1 VTKGLVASVAR
12 LLGWT
17 SENTHMQANT
27 SRVRAVGALLALAAM
42 ATVASAQTGR
52 FLGKEDILVYGLG
65 LRVDPVVQTV
75 PKDIA
80 TIVSTYLQAPN
91 QPSNLPPFAPDA
103 VVKAT
108 LRGPGLTNA
117 LDLQVQP
124 NSPFNIPPLTVAGVY
139 TLENIRLE
147 SQGTVLLRSN
157 PESVKI
163 TVIEKL
169 LVTQIT
175 ARPLSA
181 AEIREKGIVFDS
193 SNFQAYNFTTAF
205 ALKSGD
211 PINVSFPVLLP
222 SVASTAD
229 TKTSVATIG
238 GVPTPSM
245 PSLKTVI
252 PDTLKLATQIPNL
265 TVLGFELQVPAL
277 KGQDLIVPPIP
288 GVIVIPGDIGFLN
301 QYFSVM
307 LMVGN
312 AAPTGSNLSV
322 TDLQATI
329 LLPPGNDHVANSA
342 DDPLRMAM
350 TARGEAPRVQA
361 VVQAGADGQLG
372 TADDIATLGPGQ
384 SGNAEYLVEGRR
396 EGSHTIEMSITGTL
410 LGLPV
415 GSVAVAGRAIGAVLV
430 RNPTF
435 TLTFTHPEAVQAG
448 EQYSLDVTITNT
460 SSSPANFVSLNLHGP
475 NVSGATVVG
484 EPTREIESIPA
495 GDSATVSFDLV
506 ARVSGKVTASTLD
519 SDENVSGRFQLKS
532 AVGADGVPMSPDS
545 LVLPKEASSLPKSVR
560 DAALGLLGKAWAVA
574 TAPAGAL
581 PKDVV
586 RFSKQIVLDRAVEVA
601 EAGLRVS
608 LHEPAA
614 DSAAQLLMDFAG
626 SNYGRIP
633 DLYSTADQP
642 FQRDNFTG
650 FDTLRRTSARG
661 DVFAAAVANLLAADL
676 AATGP
681 AAFHQALG
689 TKWNYRPGFVS
700 VLLSSASVPTPFD
713 VAIIDT
719 QGRRVGGTTTSGK
732 FVKEIPFSDVL
743 PFTNG
748 SGQRVGTLLV
758 LTAPEN
764 GQYTIRLTRVAGTPP
779 DAPSILS
786 ILTPTADQN
795 GDLRQLVFDGLTA
808 AAAPGYTPADADPVR
823 FAFEVV
829 GDDVAASPG
838 SAAGSVSLIPDGPPQ
853 VISVVQQAQAD
864 VVSCDSVKQY
874 PLGRIV
880 AVLFSEE
887 VTAGSVQD
895 RLAAG
900 AITAFSPE
908 ANQAAGVALQPG
920 RRIAFVA
927 MRRPFGPY
935 VARTMTVDGV
945 EDLRRHAAA
954 AWTGPM
960 EATVENGAVV
970 GGKVIQADGT
980 AIAGADVRLYALVP
994 CDYVPGFNE
1003 EFTKIGVGSQNAD
1016 GNGRYGWDFVNSEMR
1031 AVITGIDPVSR
1042 EFRSIPFDI
1051 SRAGQRMNVDV
1062 VLLGRGTF
1070 MGRVLAPDGRTPLP
1084 KSQLRVTSLTDN
1096 SQYGATTDERG
1107 AFVIS
1112 RIPVGNMFV
1121 EAVNTDA
1128 KAHFKFSEYIPF
1140 AGATVTRDIVLLS
1153 ADVQQLTVKYAT
1165 LSGHVLRSDAATT
1178 VSGAPVVAYYQSN
1191 SQPGVACPLRF
1202 DEVTQSL
1209 ETPAECPVG
1218 LGTTGSDGSFSLPQL
1233 PGGAYRI
1240 YAFDQPSLSQGEV
1253 RYTLPEGT
1261 STLTIL
1267 LTGGLGTVRGTVIDA
1282 TGAKVP
1288 NARVGG
1294 GLTLTTADADGAFV
1308 LTDVPVGRRTIV
1320 AVSDALGVQGG
1331 AEVDIVAA
1339 GEIVNVTIVLP
1350 AQASIAGRV
1359 TLADGATPAVGVTVC
1374 AFQSRAGEEGKRVIV
1389 YGQATT
1395 GADGSYRIDNLLP
1408 DQYQVSAF
1416 LPDLSDGNVV
1426 PVVLRYDKQVLRSDI
1441 RFRGAGGSVS
1451 GTVFNSD
1458 GTTPLQARVGITGYR
1473 VQVAGG
1479 KLGVGFVPVTN
1490 YTIVDTAA
1498 DGRFSFNGL
1507 LVGEFTVRAVGQFS
1521 PDPIESTARI
1531 STPGE
1536 ALTIDLRLQ
1545 ATSQVAGV
1553 VYQPDGATPAA
1564 GVNVTYKS
1572 DAFRTVCRDNLLAED
1587 LTGETCESVPQG
1599 VQAEYAVSDATGRFL
1614 IPLVNA
1620 GAFTLSFEDPATGKV
1635 AQVKGF
1641 ARPGERAETVAR
1653 LLGRGVLTIRVLSSD
1668 GTTPIP
1674 GAKVEV
1680 QQPEFPKKSLTMYAD
1695 AQGTLEISGGDALSE
1710 GEATILVRDVRNGF
1724 TGRGSARITSDNEQ
1738 ATSRVYIFDAW
1749 GTVSGTVHK
1758 PDGMTP
1764 VANAEVVISVNGK
1777 AIGYSVADANGRFTQ
1792 DTVPLGPFTVDVFEA
1807 ATGRVG
1813 FTSGRIDLDQQQVMV
1828 TITEVAIGLVTG
1840 TAIDASVMA
1849 PLPGWIVRLTPH
1861 LASGRPMPVLQ
1872 GMTAAD
1878 GRFSFPGVA
1887 QGAFTL
1893 AVNKDGTSSSA
1904 LATGEILSEGQQ
1916 IDVPLLVQISHPLY
1930 GTIEGTVRNPD
1941 GTTAAYAAVAASSG
1955 GYAVANTA
1963 AAADG
1968 TFAFSNLTLGR
1979 YQISAR
1985 AQSSSNAG
1993 SAWADLAFNNDV
2005 VQVTVAMV
2013 GLTAVHGQVV
2023 LASGDPAAG
2032 AQVTFSGVPSSGCD
2046 GGCTKYADA
2055 NGEFSFIQLPARS
2068 FTLWAEDPVSHF
2080 KGSVGG
2086 PLNPGEDQA
2095 VRVVLQ
2101 PSAAVQGRVLTA
2113 GGLAAAGVTCEL
2125 TVGSQ
2130 HLFVETGADGRFSY
2144 PAAPLGA
2151 YTLTLADPVG
2161 PGTNRRSGTFTGD
2174 VNFGDVALDEAPPQ
2188 VVSLTPTASATR
2200 VPLNQVL
2207 SIVFSEPIDPA
2218 GVTASGI
2225 SLVGPSGAVNSLLS
2239 LGSGDTTVTLT
2250 PLSPLTDESRYTLK
2264 LTGIKDRLAKVMNDY
2279 SASFATVDITQ
2290 ASVTDVSPTQG
2301 ETGVPIYSTVRVK
2314 FSEPIDPV
2322 ASPLVLTQGGTP
2334 ITGRTDYL
2342 YGNTVIAFTPTL
2354 PLADGTTYRVQL
2366 APAVDLAG
2374 NAQAEGLDFTF
2385 ATTDRTPPLISAVAP
2400 VSGSTVIE
2408 NTIARVRPD
2417 FGGASDVAVV
2427 DFYLNGLPAGSSRTA
2442 PFEFAFQATPSLGKP
2457 GDTIAVTAIA
2467 TDTSGN
2473 RGVLSSAL
2481 SIGIVADQPPTAAIT
2496 SPVDGAAFR
2505 NGARVTVSAHA
2516 TDDVGVVSIGFRA
2529 QTGDPLH
2536 ALTASFAQATPDT
2549 TAGFAFDVPTGAAPG
2564 STIQIQASAVDT
2576 KGQVTSAAPVSILV
2590 LDAVAPAATISGSA
2604 SGDKVKAGQTVT
2616 VTVNATDAGGLKQ
2629 VSFAATGA
2637 ASAAE
2642 TRPITGAPRSI
2653 VTAFSFTVSPAA
2665 TTGDTIALDATATDL
2680 ADNTA
2685 SAARVVLTVSDV
2697 TPPSV
2702 TLRTSDGIATVLP
2715 GQTVEMIA
2723 QATDDQAL
2731 ARIDLAGSGLFT
2743 LSDTRQVSPP
2753 SNGATKSFSVIIPTS
2768 AQPGAIETLT
2778 ARATDV
2784 AGNVSGPA
2792 TVVLAIGSSVDVTL
2806 PASLVMLAGESK
2818 TATVQLAAPAGP
2830 GGQMIT
2836 FTTGD
2841 AAVAGVQPAV
2851 TIAEGQTQTTINV
2864 IAMAGGSTPVR
2875 AYVQGALRATMTVA
2889 VQGGVVSGLVLDDLL
2904 APVPGAEVTVGTSLT
2919 ATADASGF
2927 YQVTGVGGSRV
2938 AVRAIDPISRKRG
2951 STTAQLTG
2959 DGGYAKN
2966 VNVVVIA
2973 AGAVA
2978 GTVYAADGVTPA
2990 GEGVQVDIYSSWNLG
3005 QSLATTYTDADSKYD
3020 FPVVTEGS
3028 YTIDARSAGGRRG
3041 RATATVAAGEAVT
3054 ADISYLGVGSVAGVV
3069 RDGGSNPV
3077 ANAQVVFEAWSVFGA
3092 ATPVSI
3098 AAGLDGSF
3106 SIPDVFVGN
3115 FSIRATDPRNGQA
3128 GAASGVVGHDQEA
3141 VSTDVYVSSFGSVQ
3155 GAVYRSDGTTT
3166 VANAQ
3171 VSAQRDHLLLSTTT
3185 DTAGH
3190 YNLPVVP
3197 LGSYSIAASEPSTRG
3212 MGKTSA
3218 AVSTNGQTVT
3228 ADIVLQPQGTLV
3240 VTVVDAQGHVVPGAS
3255 VSVSAVRP
3263 PEFSDVIGGAT
3274 GADGRVVIAHVL
3286 AGSFTVRASAAG
3298 LSGATSGT
3306 LASDATLPVTVQLEP
3321 VASIAGT
3328 VLMPNGQSPAAGTVR
3343 LYSGYSNPEYSP
3355 ALAQATLAAD
3365 GTFRFDG
3372 LTLGGY
3378 LLYAYDQAARWRA
3391 VSPIVT
3397 LATPAE
3403 VATANLTF
3411 VGLGTVSG
3419 RVLNVDSSSAGNAPV
3434 QLRSLNSTFGS
3445 YWNVRTDAAGYYA
3458 VTGVPIGAVGIVAGD
3473 VASGLFAEAAGAL
3486 ASDGQALVIDLL
3498 LRNNST
3504 YFPVTLFD
3512 ANAMIHGIDADGR
3525 LVSGYSGAFTTS
3537 GPGVKLEIETGGAT
3551 TAFTG
3556 NSVGTLEADGRQV
3569 VARQQGLAGL
3579 DVTRRIYVPI
3589 DGYFARY
3596 VDVLSNPGASPVTA
3610 NVWVTSHMTS
3620 TDRLVSTSSGDA
3632 SLDVSDSATA
3642 DRWFTADDSSDG
3654 RYVPALAFV
3663 FDGAGGATRVALAA
3677 YTPSNSAVW
3686 RRDNVTV
3693 PPGGTVAFLYF
3704 VSQQMTRAAAQ
3715 ATAER
3720 LVQLPPEALANL
3732 RQDEL
3737 TAVRNFVVPPSG
3749 TSTLAALPLLTGV
3762 VTGQVF
3768 EGDGA
3773 TPVPGAN
3780 GTFTSATP
3788 YFPRSIPFWAD
3799 GAGLF
3804 RIESQID
3811 GTGSAVAAPI
3821 DSFTLVANYP
3831 GTQVPSPAIV
3841 GGFGSGQST
3850 AVQDI
3855 VFTTVASLRGT
3866 VRYAS
3871 GTVVTSGSVTVSGT
3885 YNASPYARSTTIAAD
3900 GSFSFNGQPPI
3911 ALTIAVTIPHPQ
3923 GTAATGTAAVTL
3935 AAGQAQDVVVTMPPV
3950 GTVQGTVTTGGGA
3963 PAANVMVELAGSGG
3977 FGRTATTSTSGAYS
3991 LSIVPAGA
3999 YTLSITEPSSGLR
4012 TTASVTVVADAVTTQ
4027 DLQLVSVGIV
4037 RGTVKDASNAV
4048 APGVP
4053 VTLTGTTRGTL
4064 TTTTNGSGAYSF
4076 GGVPIGSFLVS
4087 ATSASQGQ
4095 YGEVAGSVTSDGQ
4108 QVVVDITMV
4117 SNIIT
4122 LGRTTRDAN
4131 NFPYDVYENGRLRYG
4146 YNSVFRG
4153 ASELISAPYGAA
4165 RLSLVASGT
4174 ETAFSGA
4181 TTGIGEEGN
4190 REVGITQTGIAGL
4203 DVTRKIYVP
4212 ETGYFARYLEVLSNP
4227 GASPVTVDVKL
4238 SSSLGYISCSGWWGC
4253 TGIVPTVQATSS
4265 GDTALN
4271 VSDAQTA
4278 DRWLVLDDTTTTD
4291 IFDPAGTRSGLPAT
4305 AFVFDGAAGTR
4316 RADTASYVTS
4326 SSTEGRLTYQWSSVT
4341 VPAGG
4346 KVILMHFVVQ
4356 QNSTAVGTAS
4366 AQRLVQLPPEAL
4378 FGLAADERPLI
4389 ANFAV
4394 PADGSSTLAPLPAVT
4409 GTVTGKTL
4417 EGDGATPVQY
4427 ATVTFVSSVPV
4438 YSRAREAYYSDAS
4451 GAFQLASQLSMTS
4464 GSNVAIP
4471 IAPFTLTARYNGTGV
4486 YSAPTP
4492 GAFADGLSTATQDV
4506 VFTTTS
4512 TVTGYLRRH
4521 TGLAVPGAWLS
4532 IRLVTNESTL
4542 YSTQTDG
4549 AGRFTFRGLAPGTWR
4564 LEATLAGSQWLTA
4577 TATLTTVGG
4586 QSIAQ
4591 DLVFPPSGT
4600 IQGTIYTA
4608 AGPPSTSAYVT
4619 LTRPSDGSY
4628 ISVHTS
4634 TGAYAFGNIPV
4645 GSYTVYSNDTRTYAQ
4660 TPEIPITVVVDQV
4673 TTQDITL
4680 PAAGSLQIQ
4689 VNYARGAAAG
4699 GAAVYISDAAGVNRM
4714 AVTTDAAG
4722 RATATNVAAGPV
4734 TVRAYHPTDSN
4745 FYADVTT
4752 ALSTEGQVVPV
4763 TVTLPGVVTATAH
4776 VATSLGTSVSDVPS
4790 YLYRT
4795 ADMNSYLYYGSTDG
4809 TGTATFG
4816 LVSSGTSYTA
4826 RAQRYVPSYNGY
4838 YLPALSSAFT
4848 PTTDGDVVTAEIQVP
4863 AVANTTVALL
4873 KPDGTSFGRATIY
4886 VKNAFQPNFQNQGY
4900 TDATTGRYLVPL
4912 PEGDYTIR
4920 VKDYNT
4926 GASLVDYSGTITAA
4940 DEGQASTITITVG
4953 AESGTISG
4961 KIFGADGV
4969 TPMSGSSVYLFS
4981 ALDMVRVTTTT
4992 SSSDG
4997 SYGFTNQRFGAAGFI
5012 VRAFAPGSTGDT
5024 TTSVDVPGNFTAG
5037 VPTATV
5043 NVTMPFAP
5051 MTLSGTVFAGD
5062 GVTPYPSAVV
5072 RLFSQ
5077 SGAQLRSFTAR
5088 SNGTWGPEMV
5098 LSGMGGVTV
5107 RAYVPSVTSIDGFQ
5121 TQMPGPTG
5129 GTFTV
5134 NVTIPAFFGTISGR
5148 VVAADGVTG
5157 VSNANLVLRNAA
5169 GYLETLSSADAD
5181 GNISTSVIM
5190 PADGATLDAWYPGW
5204 TAVDRTPVSVP
5215 VSLSSMNGTLDVT
5228 FTLPLSVVRV
5238 HAAYADGPAIGSFG
5252 AANTVGTDSL
5262 TRGYMVRNDASGTF
5276 TVLGTPIGPFRV
5288 YATDGNAP
5296 YFTGFVDAAMADI
5309 TVPVDIEVPLP
5320 ARGTIN
5326 VSVLTAAGQPA
5337 AWKDV
5342 ALSAPGAP
5350 VVTETWTDATGH
5362 VTLTAPAGPVTLQAC
5377 PNPDPCTIE
5386 STTVVAGQSADV
5398 VLRPR
5403 PSGTLT
5409 GQFFAADG
5417 VTPYASH
5424 NVYVESYTAAGAEGR
5439 FRNAVT
5445 TDANGRFTTT
5455 GVPAGLVYAELY
5467 DSGVG
5472 IRMPVTVVAG
5482 QTTSVQAT
5490 AGGAASRP
5498 SFTSGGVQ
5506 FGANYAGL
5514 LTSASLP
5521 SLGNPFSYSYAVDVN
5536 GYSYSPNA
5544 DLVRVASPGTQI
5556 EAGPG
5561 GEWQPLIVQRKLASP
5576 GNKRWV
5582 RMIDVVR
5589 NPTAVPLPVSVWV
5602 NSNVA
5607 DLGMRTAPS
5616 ATGNRYAITGPSAG
5630 VNRPLVG
5637 HVFAGAGSPRVRA
5650 GTELVPGGSGFS
5662 YVWATVIPPG
5672 GTVEFMHYSIVW
5684 DPSDLA
5690 GLQAQAQA
5698 LVDLTDSDALF
5709 GLSDEEKA
5717 RVLNFNLPGGT
5728 APKSGRISGTV
5739 TLQDGVTPMSG
5750 ATVRAEDAFSGFLR
5764 AQTTTDASGAFALD
5778 GVSNGEAG
5786 VAVTATL
5793 AEFPGESAGAAVTF
5807 TQDGQTVSGLALRF
5821 SAGQVGGQVTA
5832 GGVAVATPTVL
5843 VSQSDADGVRTL
5855 QAYQSGSDGRFI
5867 VVGLKPGPFT
5877 LAAVDPSGQQGTTA
5891 TGTYVA
5897 GQMLALDVSLPA
5909 GPTCVPPP
5917 DGFRGFWKGEA
5928 GAEDSVHPGSDGT
5941 LLNTALIVPGRVGN
5955 GFGMDGNTAVGRVPD
5970 TGALHPPTLTV
5981 SAWVKFNGLDS
5992 VSAGA
5997 DDDQYVLFKGKGI
6010 VGPNGWNEGYSLA
6023 RTRVS
6028 PGDDRFAFWAVTPDE
6043 QDLWAQQTGTTAI
6056 EAGRF
6061 YHVVGTIDG
6070 TVGRLYVNGVLEAT
6084 FPFAYPVDGGTGPL
6098 FLGGTTEAAGDP
6110 RCDCVI
6116 DEVQVLDRALGADE
6130 VLEMYAAT
6138 TAGLCTDLQMQPAT
6152 LPAAYIGQ
6160 TFSDPIRVVNGVSP
6174 VAYVGVDTPPGTSVT
6189 AEGFL
6194 SGAGTTAGTFTF
6206 SATATDA
6213 LNATATRQFTKTI
6226 LPCLD
6231 LPSGVVSLWSGEGNA
6246 DDSMG
6251 VNHATLASGYFDT
6264 SGKVGR
6270 AFFGYTL
6277 RADSQT
6283 AVLDL
6288 ADTFTVEFWVQP
6300 YYPISLPA
6308 EGTSGT
6314 AGTSGQRYVITP
6326 EFRDGG
6332 AGAGVSVGSNGVGV
6346 FEHASGYLPAIL
6358 AYSGSISGWTHVAVV
6373 YVNKTP
6379 KLYVNGALVRTG
6391 LTSQQPHVYA
6401 SKSFGDPYGYGVYR
6415 GYLDE
6420 VALYNRAL
6428 SASEIQAIYSAAGE
6442 ERCQTVRK

>member
-1 VTKGLVASVAR
+1 
-12 LLGWT
+12 
-17 SENTHMQANT
+17 M
-27 SRVRAVGALLALAAM
+27 LAIAAGQLF
-42 ATVASAQTGR
+42 AQTGR

-65 LRVDPVVQTV
+65 LRVDPVTQTV

-80 TIVSTYLQAPN
+80 TIVSTYLEAPT

-108 LRGPGLTNA
+108 LRGPGLQSA
-117 LDLQVQP
+117 LDLQAQP

-193 SNFQAYNFTTAF
+193 SNFQAYNFTAAF

-229 TKTSVATIG
+229 TRTSVATIG
-238 GVPTPSM
+238 AVPTPSM

-252 PDTLKLATQIPNL
+252 PDTLKLTTQIPNL
-265 TVLGFELQVPAL
+265 TVLGFELKVPAL
-277 KGQDLIVPPIP
+277 KGQDLLVPPIP

-312 AAPTGSNLSV
+312 AAAAGSNLSV

-329 LLPPGNDHVANSA
+329 VLPPGNDRVAHTA

-350 TARGEAPRVQA
+350 TTHGEAPRVQA
-361 VVQAGADGQLG
+361 VVQAGADGRLG
-372 TADDIATLGPGQ
+372 TGDDILTLEPGQ

-415 GSVAVAGRAIGAVLV
+415 GPVAVTGRAIGAVLV

-448 EQYSLDVTITNT
+448 EQYSMDVTITNT
-460 SSSPANFVSLNLHGP
+460 SSSPANFVSCNLHGP

-495 GDSATVSFDLV
+495 GDSVTVSFDLV

-545 LVLPKEASSLPKSVR
+545 LVLPKEASSLPKGVR
-560 DAALGLLGKAWAVA
+560 EAALGLLGKAWAVA

-626 SNYGRIP
+626 SNYARIAE
-633 DLYSTADQP
+633 LYSAADQP
-642 FQRDNFTG
+642 FQRDNFSG

-676 AATGP
+676 AATGTV
-681 AAFHQALG
+681 AFHQALG
-689 TKWNYRPGFVS
+689 AKWNYRPGFVS

-713 VAIIDT
+713 VAIIDA
-719 QGRRVGGTTTSGK
+719 QGRRVGGTTASGK
-732 FVKEIPFSDVL
+732 FVKEIPLSDVL

-748 SGQRVGTLLV
+748 SGQRVGTLLL

-779 DAPSILS
+779 DAPSTLS
-786 ILTPTADQN
+786 ILAPTADQN

-808 AAAPGYTPADADPVR
+808 AAAPSYPPADADPVR
-823 FAFEVV
+823 FAFEEV
-829 GDDVAASPG
+829 GDDVVASPG
-838 SAAGSVSLIPDGPPQ
+838 SVPGNASLIPDGPPR

-864 VVSCDSVKQY
+864 VVSCDDVKQY

-887 VTAGSVQD
+887 VTADSVQD
-895 RLAAG
+895 RLATEAL
-900 AITAFSPE
+900 TAFSPE

-935 VARTMTVDGV
+935 VARTMTVTGV
-945 EDLRRHAAA
+945 EDLRHHAGGS
-954 AWTGPM
+954 WTVPM
-960 EATVENGAVV
+960 EATVQNGAVV
-970 GGKVIQADGT
+970 SGKVIQADGT
-980 AIAGADVRLYALVP
+980 VVAGADVRLYALVP
-994 CDYVPGFNE
+994 CDYIPGFNE
-1003 EFTKIGVGSQNAD
+1003 EFRKIGVGSQNAD
-1016 GNGRYGWDFVNSEMR
+1016 GNGRYGWDFVNGEMR
-1031 AVITGIDPVSR
+1031 AAITGIDPVSQ

-1051 SRAGQRMNVDV
+1051 SRAGQRMNMDV

-1084 KSQLRVTSLTDN
+1084 ESQLRATSLTDG
-1096 SQYGATTDERG
+1096 SQYGATTDAQG

-1112 RIPVGNMFV
+1112 RIPVGNLFV
-1121 EAVNTDA
+1121 EAVNIDA
-1128 KAHFKFSEYIPF
+1128 KARFTFSQYIPF

-1153 ADVQQLTVKYAT
+1153 AEVQQLTVKYAT
-1165 LSGHVLRSDAATT
+1165 LSGHVLKSDAATA
-1178 VSGAPVVAYYQSN
+1178 VSGAPVVAYYQSE
-1191 SQPGVACPLRF
+1191 SQPGVSCPAVSGEF
-1202 DEVTQSL
+1202 GEAVI
-1209 ETPAECPVG
+1209 PAECPVG
-1218 LGTTGSDGSFSLPQL
+1218 LATTGSDGSFSVEQIPV
-1233 PGGAYRI
+1233 GSYRV

-1261 STLTIL
+1261 GTLTIL
-1267 LTGGLGTVRGTVIDA
+1267 LTGGLGTVRGTVVA
-1282 TGAKVP
+1282 TTGAPVP

-1294 GLTLTTADADGAFV
+1294 GLTLTTADANGVFV

-1320 AVSDALGVQGG
+1320 AVSDALGVQGS
-1331 AEVDIVAA
+1331 ADVDIVAA
-1339 GEIVNVTIVLP
+1339 AEVVNVTIVLP

-1359 TLADGATPAVGVTVC
+1359 TLADGSTPAAGIAVY
-1374 AFQSRAGEEGKRVIV
+1374 AFQSRSGEDGTRVIV
-1389 YGQATT
+1389 SGEATT

-1416 LPDLSDGNVV
+1416 LADSSDGNVV
-1426 PVVLRYDKQVLRSDI
+1426 PVVLRYDKQVLRADI

-1451 GTVFNSD
+1451 GTVFNAD

-1473 VQVAGG
+1473 IQVAGG

-1490 YTIVDTAA
+1490 YTIVDTGA

-1507 LVGEFTVRAVGQFS
+1507 LVGEFTLRAVGQFS

-1531 STPGE
+1531 NTPGE
-1536 ALTIDLRLQ
+1536 TLTIDLRLQ
-1545 ATSQVAGV
+1545 ATSQVAGI

-1572 DAFRTVCRDNLLAED
+1572 DAFRTVCSDTLIDE
-1587 LTGETCESVPQG
+1587 TGDQSCRQVPQG

-1641 ARPGERAETVAR
+1641 ARPGEKAETVAR
-1653 LLGRGVLTIRVLSSD
+1653 LLGRGVLKVLVLSSD

-1680 QQPEFPKKSLTMYAD
+1680 QQPEFPKMALTMFAD
-1695 AQGTLEISGGDALSE
+1695 AQGVLELSGGDALSE

-1738 ATSRVYIFDAW
+1738 VTARVYIFDAW
-1749 GTVSGTVHK
+1749 GTVSGRVYRA
-1758 PDGMTP
+1758 DGSTP
-1764 VANAEVVISVNGK
+1764 APNAEVVIGVNGK
-1777 AIGYSVADANGRFTQ
+1777 AIGYTVADADGYYSQ
-1792 DTVPLGPFTVDVFEA
+1792 DTVPLGAFSVDVFEA

-1813 FTSGRIDLDQQQVMV
+1813 YASGRIDLDTQRVLV
-1828 TITEVAIGLVTG
+1828 NVTEVAMGLVTG
-1840 TAIDASVMA
+1840 TAIDASAMA
-1849 PLPGWIVRLTPH
+1849 PLPGWTVRLTPH
-1861 LASGRPMPVLQ
+1861 LASGRTMPMLQ

-1878 GRFSFPGVA
+1878 GRFAFPGVA
-1887 QGAFTL
+1887 QGTFALT
-1893 AVNKDGTSSSA
+1893 VNKDGTNSSA
-1904 LATGEILSEGQQ
+1904 AATGEIVSEGQHL
-1916 IDVPLLVQISHPLY
+1916 DVPLLVRIAHPLY

-1941 GTTAAYAAVAASSG
+1941 GTPAAYALVAAGTG
-1955 GYAVANTA
+1955 GYNVANTA

-1968 TFAFSNLTLGR
+1968 TFAFPNLTLGR
-1979 YQISAR
+1979 YQIAAR
-1985 AQSSSNAG
+1985 AQSSANAG

-2032 AQVTFSGVPSSGCD
+2032 AQVTFSGVPGSGCD

-2086 PLNPGEDQA
+2086 PLNPGEDKA

-2101 PSAAVQGRVLTA
+2101 PSAAVEGRILTA
-2113 GGLAAAGVTCEL
+2113 GGLPAAGVTCEL
-2125 TVGSQ
+2125 TVGIQ

-2151 YTLTLADPVG
+2151 YTLTFADPVG
-2161 PGTNRRSGTFTGD
+2161 PGTNRRTGTLTGD
-2174 VNFGDVALDEAPPQ
+2174 VDVGDVALDEAPPQ

-2225 SLVGPSGAVNSLLS
+2225 SLVGPSGAVDSLLT
-2239 LGSGDTTVTLT
+2239 LGGGDTTVTLT
-2250 PLSPLTDESRYTLK
+2250 PLSPLSDESRYTLK
-2264 LTGIKDRLAKVMNDY
+2264 ITGIEDRLAKVMNDY
-2279 SASFATVDITQ
+2279 SASFATVDITPP
-2290 ASVTDVSPTQG
+2290 SVTDVSPTQG
-2301 ETGVPIYSTVRVK
+2301 ATGVPIYSTIRIK

-2322 ASPLVLTQGGTP
+2322 AWGTTPFSLILGGSPV
-2334 ITGRTDYL
+2334 TGRFDYL
-2342 YGNTVIAFTPTL
+2342 YGNTVVAFTPTL
-2354 PLADGTTYRVQL
+2354 PLTDGTAYRVQL
-2366 APAVDLAG
+2366 AAAHDLAG
-2374 NAQAEGLDFTF
+2374 NAQAQGVDFGF
-2385 ATTDRTPPLISAVAP
+2385 STTDRTPPQIPSLSALTGP
-2400 VSGSTVIE
+2400 TVIE
-2408 NTIARVRPD
+2408 NTMARVRPD
-2417 FGGASDVAVV
+2417 FGGASDISVV
-2427 DFYLNGLPAGSSRTA
+2427 DYYLNGAVAGSSRIA
-2442 PFEFAFQATPSLGKP
+2442 PFEFAFQATPTIGTP
-2457 GDTIAVTAIA
+2457 GDAIAVTAIA

-2473 RGVLSSAL
+2473 RGLISSAL
-2481 SIGIVADQPPTAAIT
+2481 SITVVADQPPTAAIT
-2496 SPVDGAAFR
+2496 SPADGAAFR
-2505 NGARVTVSAHA
+2505 NGARVTVSARA

-2536 ALTASFAQATPDT
+2536 ALTASFAQATRDT
-2549 TAGFAFDVPTGAAPG
+2549 TASFAFDVPAGAAPG

-2576 KGQVTSAAPVSILV
+2576 KGQVTPAAPVSILV
-2590 LDAVAPAATISGSA
+2590 LDAVAPVATISGSA
-2604 SGDKVKAGQTVT
+2604 SGDRVKAGQTVT

-2629 VSFAATGA
+2629 VTFSATGA

-2642 TRPITGAPRSI
+2642 TRSIAGAQKAI
-2653 VTAFSFTVSPAA
+2653 VTAFTFTVSPTA

-2680 ADNTA
+2680 ADNA
-2685 SAARVVLTVSDV
+2685 GSAARVVLTVADV

-2702 TLRTSDGIATVLP
+2702 TLRTSDGSTTVLP

-2731 ARIDLAGSGLFT
+2731 TRIDLSGSGVLT
-2743 LSDTRQVSPP
+2743 VADTRQVSPP
-2753 SNGATKSFSVIIPTS
+2753 SNSATKTFSVIIPAS
-2768 AQPGAIETLT
+2768 APPGALETLT

-2784 AGNVSGPA
+2784 SGNVSGPA
-2792 TVVLAIGSSVDVTL
+2792 TVVLAVGSSIDVTL
-2806 PASLVMLAGESK
+2806 PDSLVMLAGEIRA
-2818 TATVQLAAPAGP
+2818 ATVQLAAPAGP

-2851 TIAEGQTQTTINV
+2851 TIGEGQSQTTINV

-2889 VQGGVVSGLVLDDLL
+2889 VQGGVVSGLVLDELL

-2938 AVRAIDPISRKRG
+2938 SVRAIDPISRKRG

-2978 GTVYAADGVTPA
+2978 GTVYAADGVSPA
-2990 GEGVQVDIYSSWNLG
+2990 GGGVQVDIYAPSNLN
-3005 QSLATTYTDADSKYD
+3005 QSLATTFTDASSHYE

-3028 YTIDARSAGGRRG
+3028 YTVDARGAGGKRG

-3054 ADISYLGVGSVAGVV
+3054 ADISYLGVGSVSGVV

-3077 ANAQVVFEAWSVFGA
+3077 PNAPVVFDAWSIFGS
-3092 ATPVSI
+3092 ATQVSV
-3098 AAGLDGSF
+3098 AAGLDGTF
-3106 SIPDVFVGN
+3106 SIPDVLVGH
-3115 FSIRATDPRNGQA
+3115 FSIRASDPRNGQA
-3128 GAASGVVGHDQEA
+3128 GVASGAVGHDQEG
-3141 VSTDVYVSSFGSVQ
+3141 VSVDVYVSSYGSLQ
-3155 GAVYRSDGTTT
+3155 GTVFRSDGTTT

-3171 VSAQRDHLLLSTTT
+3171 VSAQKDYGSYLSAPT
-3185 DTAGH
+3185 DSAGH
-3190 YNLPVVP
+3190 FVMPIAP
-3197 LGSYSIAASEPSTRG
+3197 LGTYTITVSEPSTRG
-3212 MGKTSA
+3212 MGRALATVSA
-3218 AVSTNGQTVT
+3218 NGQAVT
-3228 ADIVLQPQGTLV
+3228 ADIVLQPQGTLL
-3240 VTVVDAQGHVVPGAS
+3240 VTVVDAQGHLVPAAS
-3255 VSVSAVRP
+3255 VTVWAGREP
-3263 PEFSDVIGGAT
+3263 GFTDVIGGTT

-3286 AGSFTVRASAAG
+3286 AGSFTVSATAAG
-3298 LSGATSGT
+3298 LSGGASGT
-3306 LASDATLPVTVQLEP
+3306 LAGDATLPVTIQLEP

-3328 VLMPNGQSPAAGTVR
+3328 VFMPNGQTPAAGTVR
-3343 LYSGYSNPEYSP
+3343 LYSRYANPEYSP
-3355 ALAQATLAAD
+3355 ALRQATLAAD
-3365 GTFRFDG
+3365 GTFRFDS
-3372 LTLGGY
+3372 LTLAGY
-3378 LLYAYDQAARWRA
+3378 FLHVHDQAGRWRA
-3391 VSPIVT
+3391 VSPVVT

-3419 RVLNVDSSSAGNAPV
+3419 RVLNIDSSSAGNAPV
-3434 QLRSLNSTFGS
+3434 QVRSLNPTFGQ
-3445 YWNVRTDAAGYYA
+3445 YWNVRTDAAGYYLVA
-3458 VTGVPIGAVGIVAGD
+3458 NVPVGGVGVTAGD
-3473 VASGLFAEAAGAL
+3473 VASGLFAEGAAEL
-3486 ASDGQALVIDLL
+3486 ANDGQALTIDLL
-3498 LRNNST
+3498 LENNST
-3504 YFPVTLFD
+3504 YFPVRLYD
-3512 ANAMIHGIDADGR
+3512 ANATGFDIDANGR
-3525 LVSGYSGAFTTS
+3525 LSDSSVLRQSAGG
-3537 GPGVKLEIETGGAT
+3537 GMRLEIDTGGAT
-3551 TAFTG
+3551 TAFAG
-3556 NSVGTLEADGRQV
+3556 NAIGTLEAGGRQV
-3569 VARQQGLAGL
+3569 VTRQQGLAGL

-3596 VDVLSNPGASPVTA
+3596 VDVLSNPGSSPITA
-3610 NVWVTSHMTS
+3610 NVWVTSFTS
-3620 TDRLVSTSSGDA
+3620 SSNTLVATSSGDA
-3632 SLDVSDSATA
+3632 TLDVADAATA
-3642 DRWFTADDSSDG
+3642 DRWLTADDGNATSG
-3654 RYVPALAFV
+3654 VPALAFV
-3663 FDGAGGATRVALAA
+3663 FDGAGGTTRAA
-3677 YTPSNSAVW
+3677 FAAFAPSNSAVW
-3686 RRDNVTV
+3686 RWDGVTV
-3693 PPGGTVAFLYF
+3693 PAGGSVAFMYF
-3704 VSQQMTRAAAQ
+3704 VSEQQTRDAAQ

-3732 RQDEL
+3732 RQDEIAIVQNI
-3737 TAVRNFVVPPSG
+3737 AVPAGG
-3749 TSTLAALPLLTGV
+3749 TSGVAGLPSLAGL

-3768 EGDGA
+3768 EGDGV
-3773 TPVPGAN
+3773 TPVPHVS
-3780 GTFTSATP
+3780 GTFTSALP
-3788 YFPRSIPFWAD
+3788 YFPRSIDFSAD
-3799 GAGLF
+3799 AAGLF
-3804 RIESQID
+3804 RIESRID
-3811 GTGSAVAAPI
+3811 GTSNAVAVPVSA
-3821 DSFTLVANYP
+3821 FRLAAKYP
-3831 GTQVPSPAIV
+3831 ATQVPSPDVA
-3841 GGFGSGQST
+3841 GAFASGQT
-3850 AVQDI
+3850 IAAQDI
-3855 VFTTVASLRGT
+3855 VFTTVASLGGT

-3885 YNASPYARSTTIAAD
+3885 YNGSPYARSTTVASD
-3900 GSFSFNGQPPI
+3900 GSFSFKGLPPI
-3911 ALTIAVTIPHPQ
+3911 ALTIAATIPHPQ
-3923 GTAATGTAAVTL
+3923 GTATTGTAAVTL
-3935 AAGQAQDVVVTMPPV
+3935 TAGQAEDVVVTMPST
-3950 GTVQGTVTTGGGA
+3950 GSVQGTVTTGGGV
-3963 PAANVMVELAGSGG
+3963 PAAGVSVELAGSGG
-3977 FGRTATTSTSGAYS
+3977 FARTGTTNTSGAYT

-3999 YTLSITEPSSGLR
+3999 YTLSITEPSSGLT
-4012 TTASVTVVADAVTTQ
+4012 TTASASVVADSTTIQ
-4027 DLQLVSVGIV
+4027 DLQFVSVGIV
-4037 RGTVKDASNAV
+4037 RGTVRDASNAV
-4048 APGVP
+4048 AAGVP

-4064 TTTTNGSGAYSF
+4064 TTTTNAGGAYSF
-4076 GGVPIGSFLVS
+4076 AGVPLGSFLAR
-4087 ATSASQGQ
+4087 ATSAPLGQ
-4095 YGEVAGSVTSDGQ
+4095 FGEVAGSVTADGQ

-4117 SNIIT
+4117 SNIIS

-4146 YNSVFRG
+4146 YNSTFRG
-4153 ASELISAPYGAA
+4153 ASEIMSAAYGAS
-4165 RLSLVASGT
+4165 RLSLVSSGT
-4174 ETAFSGA
+4174 EAAFTGAPTAL
-4181 TTGIGEEGN
+4181 GEHGN
-4190 REVGITQTGIAGL
+4190 RELGITQTGIAGL
-4203 DVTRKIYVP
+4203 DVTRKIYTP

-4227 GASPVTVDVKL
+4227 GAAPVTVDVRIA
-4238 SSSLGYISCSGWWGC
+4238 SSLGYMSCSGWWGC
-4253 TGIVPTVQATSS
+4253 SGIVPTIQATSS

-4278 DRWLVLDDTTTTD
+4278 DRWIVLDDTTTTD

-4316 RADTASYVTS
+4316 RADVASYVTS
-4326 SSTEGRLTYQWSSVT
+4326 SSAEGRLTYQWSSVT

-4356 QNSTAVGTAS
+4356 QSSTAVGTAS

-4378 FGLAADERPLI
+4378 FGVEETERTLV
-4389 ANFAV
+4389 ANFVV
-4394 PADGSSTLAPLPAVT
+4394 PPDGSSALAPLPAVS
-4409 GTVTGKTL
+4409 GTVTGQTL
-4417 EGDGATPVQY
+4417 EADGVTPVQY
-4427 ATVTFVSSVPV
+4427 STVTFVSSVPV

-4451 GAFQLASQLSMTS
+4451 GTFQLTSQLSMTS

-4486 YSAPTP
+4486 YSAPTA
-4492 GAFADGLSTATQDV
+4492 GAFADGQNTAIQNV

-4521 TGLAVPGAWLS
+4521 TGAAVASGWLS

-4549 AGRFTFRGLAPGTWR
+4549 AGQFTFRGLAPGTWR
-4564 LEATLAGSQWLTA
+4564 LEATLPGGQWLTA
-4577 TATLTTVGG
+4577 TATLTTLGG
-4586 QSIAQ
+4586 QVDAQ

-4600 IQGTIYTA
+4600 IQGTLYTA
-4608 AGPPSTSAYVT
+4608 AGPVAPYGSVYIK
-4619 LTRPSDGSY
+4619 RPSDGSY
-4628 ISVHTS
+4628 YAASVS
-4634 TGAYAFGNIPV
+4634 QGAYTFQNVPA
-4645 GSYTVYSNDTRTYAQ
+4645 GSYTLYSVDSRTGAS
-4660 TPEIPITVVVDQV
+4660 TAEIPISVAADQV
-4673 TTQDITL
+4673 TTQDLTL
-4680 PAAGSLQIQ
+4680 PGAGSLQIQ
-4689 VNYARGAAAG
+4689 VNFARGAAAG
-4699 GAAVYISDAAGVNRM
+4699 GSSITAMDTAGNGSFNKY
-4714 AVTTDAAG
+4714 ASADAAG
-4722 RATATNVAAGPV
+4722 RATIANVATGPV

-4752 ALSTEGQVVPV
+4752 AIASEGQVVPV
-4763 TVTLPGVVTATAH
+4763 TVTLPGVVSATAH
-4776 VATSLGTSVSDVPS
+4776 VATSLGTAVSDVPT

-4795 ADMNSYLYYGSTDG
+4795 ADMNSYLYYGWTDG
-4809 TGTATFG
+4809 TGTTTFG
-4816 LVSSGTSYTA
+4816 LVESGTSFTA
-4826 RAQRYVPSYNGY
+4826 KAQRHVPSYNGY
-4838 YLPALSSAFT
+4838 YLTALSTAFT
-4848 PTTDGDVVTAEIQVP
+4848 PTTDGEVVTAEIQVP
-4863 AVANTTVALL
+4863 AVAHTTVALI
-4873 KPDGTSFGRATIY
+4873 KPDGTSFGRASIY
-4886 VKNAFQPNFQNQGY
+4886 VKNAFLPNFQNQGY

-4926 GASLVDYSGTITAA
+4926 GASLVDYSGTIAAA

-4961 KIFGADGV
+4961 KIFAADGV
-4969 TPMSGSSVYLFS
+4969 TPMSGSSLHLFS

-4997 SYGFTNQRFGAAGFI
+4997 SYSFTNQRFGPAGFV

-5062 GVTPYPSAVV
+5062 GATPYPSAVV

-5077 SGAQLRSFTAR
+5077 SGTQLRSFTTR
-5088 SNGTWGPEMV
+5088 SDGTWGPEMV
-5098 LSGMGGVTV
+5098 LSGMSGVTV
-5107 RAYVPSVTSIDGFQ
+5107 RAYVPSVTSVNGSQ
-5121 TQMPGPTG
+5121 TQLPGPTG

-5157 VSNANLVLRNAA
+5157 VSYASLVLRNAA

-5190 PADGATLDAWYPGW
+5190 PTDGATLDAWYPGW

-5215 VSLSSMNGTLDVT
+5215 VSLASMNGTLDVT

-5262 TRGYMVRNDASGTF
+5262 TRGDMVRNDASGTF
-5276 TVLGTPIGPFRV
+5276 TVLGTPVGAFRV

-5296 YFTGFVDAAMADI
+5296 YFTGFVDAVMADI

-5326 VSVLTAAGQPA
+5326 VSVFTAAGQPA

-5342 ALSAPGAP
+5342 GLSAPGAP

-5362 VTLTAPAGPVTLQAC
+5362 VTLIAPAGPVTLQAC
-5377 PNPDPCTIE
+5377 PNPDPCTVE
-5386 STTVVAGQSADV
+5386 STTVVAGQSVDV
-5398 VLRPR
+5398 ALRPR
-5403 PSGTLT
+5403 PTGTLT
-5409 GQFFAADG
+5409 GQFFKADG
-5417 VTPYASH
+5417 ATPYASY
-5424 NVYVESYTAAGAEGR
+5424 NVYVESYAAAGAEGD
-5439 FRNAVT
+5439 FYNGVT
-5445 TDANGRFTTT
+5445 TDANGRFTMT

-5467 DSGVG
+5467 DSGGG
-5472 IRMPVTVVAG
+5472 IRTPVTVVAG

-5490 AGGAASRP
+5490 AGAAVYRP
-5498 SFTSGGVQ
+5498 SFASGGAV
-5506 FGANYAGL
+5506 FSANYAGRL
-5514 LTSASLP
+5514 LSGTLP
-5521 SLGNPFSYSYAVDVN
+5521 SLGNPFNYSYTLDVN
-5536 GYSYSPNA
+5536 GASYSPNA
-5544 DLVRVASPGTQI
+5544 ALVRVVSPGTQI
-5556 EAGPG
+5556 EAGPAEG
-5561 GEWQPLIVQRKLASP
+5561 WQPLIVQRELASP

-5582 RMIDVVR
+5582 RMIDIVR
-5589 NPTAVPLPVSVWV
+5589 NPTAVPLPASVWV

-5607 DLGMRTAPS
+5607 DLNVMTAPA

-5630 VNRPLVG
+5630 VNRPLLG

-5650 GTELVPGGSGFS
+5650 GTELVPSGSGFS

-5698 LVDLTDSDALF
+5698 LVDLTDADALF
-5709 GLSDEEKA
+5709 GLSDEQKA
-5717 RVLNFNLPGGT
+5717 RILNFNLPGGT
-5728 APKSGRISGTV
+5728 APKSGRISGIV
-5739 TLQDGVTPMSG
+5739 TLQDGVTPLAG

-5778 GVSNGEAG
+5778 GVSNGESG
-5786 VAVTATL
+5786 VAVTVTQPS
-5793 AEFPGESAGAAVTF
+5793 FPGESAGAAVTF
-5807 TQDGQTVSGLALRF
+5807 TQDGQTISGLALLF
-5821 SAGQVGGQVTA
+5821 SAGQVSGQATA
-5832 GGVAVATPTVL
+5832 GGVGVVTPTVL

-5855 QAYQSGSDGRFI
+5855 QAYHSGSDGRFI

-5877 LAAVDPSGQQGTTA
+5877 LAVVDQTGQTGTTA

-5897 GQMLALDVSLPA
+5897 GQALALDVSLPA

-5917 DGFRGFWKGEA
+5917 NGLRGFWKGEA
-5928 GAEDSVHPGSDGT
+5928 GAEDSVHPGGDGT
-5941 LLNTALIVPGRVGN
+5941 LLNTALIVPGRVGD
-5955 GFGMDGNTAVGRVPD
+5955 GFGLDGNTALVRVPD
-5970 TGALHPPTLTV
+5970 TGALHPSTITV
-5981 SAWVKFNGLDS
+5981 SAWVKFNSLDS
-5992 VSAGA
+5992 ASAGA
-5997 DDDQYVLFKGKGI
+5997 SDDQYILFKEKATI
-6010 VGPNGWNEGYSLA
+6010 GPGGWNEGYSLA
-6023 RTRVS
+6023 KTRVS
-6028 PGDDRFAFWAVTPDE
+6028 PGGDRFAFWAVTPDE
-6043 QDLWAQQTGTTAI
+6043 QDLWAQQTGSRAI

-6084 FPFAYPVDGGTGPL
+6084 FPFSYPVDGGTAPL
-6098 FLGGTTEAAGDP
+6098 FLGGTSESAGDP

-6116 DEVQVLDRALGADE
+6116 DEVQVFDRALGADE
-6130 VLEMYAAT
+6130 IQAMYAAT
-6138 TAGLCTDLQMQPAT
+6138 TAGLCTDILMESAT
-6152 LPAAYIGQ
+6152 LPATYIGQ
-6160 TFSDPIRVVNGVSP
+6160 TFSDPIRVVNGVAP
-6174 VAYVGVDTPPGTSVT
+6174 VAYTGVDTPAGTSVT
-6189 AEGFL
+6189 ADGFL
-6194 SGAGTTAGTFTF
+6194 AGAATTTGTFTF
-6206 SATATDA
+6206 TATAQDATSATV
-6213 LNATATRQFTKTI
+6213 TRQFTKTI
-6226 LPCLD
+6226 LPCLA
-6231 LPSGVVSLWSGEGNA
+6231 LPSGLVSLWSGEGNA

-6251 VNHATLASGYFDT
+6251 VNHATLESGYYDAA
-6264 SGKVGR
+6264 GKVGR
-6270 AFFGYTL
+6270 AFYGYTL
-6277 RADSQT
+6277 RTTSQT
-6283 AVLDL
+6283 ALLDL
-6288 ADTFTVEFWVQP
+6288 ADTFTIEFWVQP
-6300 YYPISLPA
+6300 SYAISLPP
-6308 EGTSGT
+6308 ESTSGT
-6314 AGTSGQRYVITP
+6314 AGTSGQRFVITP

-6332 AGAGVSVGSNGVGV
+6332 AGAGVSVGYNGVGV
-6346 FEHASGYLPAIL
+6346 FEHASGYLPATL
-6358 AYSGSISGWTHVAVV
+6358 AYSGSVSGWTHVAVV

-6379 KLYVNGALVRTG
+6379 RLYVNGALVRSG

-6420 VALYNRAL
+6420 VGLYNRAL
-6428 SASEIQAIYSAAGE
+6428 SASEIQAIYNAAGE